1 MIFILE
7 VVKTAVCSRKVN
19 ASVCRWSEEES
30 VRSTDFSRHDDCK
43 ESAALDVC
51 GERKTESLGKTNI
64 LWHYYLRLMELCV
77 SMSAEQVES
86 EDEEETLSCLDAQV
100 TTSRDPGNNICMCDF
115 TFSDSIER
123 MQWKHQGELKSHQ
136 PSVPM

>member
-19 ASVCRWSEEES
+19 ASVCRSLEEES
-30 VRSTDFSRHDDCK
+30 VRSTDLSCHDDCT

-64 LWHYYLRLMELCV
+64 LWHYLRLMELCV
-77 SMSAEQVES
+77 YMSAKQVES
-86 EDEEETLSCLDAQV
+86 EDEEETLSSLDAEV
-100 TTSRDPGNNICMCDF
+100 TTSRDPGNNICICNF
-115 TFSDSIER
+115 TFFSNFS
-123 MQWKHQGELKSHQ
+123 
-136 PSVPM
+136 